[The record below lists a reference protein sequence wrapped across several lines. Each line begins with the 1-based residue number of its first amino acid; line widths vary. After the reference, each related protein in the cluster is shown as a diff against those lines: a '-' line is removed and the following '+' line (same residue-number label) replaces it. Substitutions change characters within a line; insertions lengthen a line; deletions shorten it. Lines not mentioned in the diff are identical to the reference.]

1 MQKPVRIV
9 VGKVRRGRRG
19 EYVGRPT
26 PLGNPFRLEE
36 ESEREKVVG
45 LYRKWLEGRL
55 AEREPAVIGELERL
69 ARLAERQGEL
79 RLTCWC
85 APRLCHAEVVA
96 EALRER
102 LEAGGRTVLVEVE
115 GR

>member
-1 MQKPVRIV
+1 MRPIRIV
-9 VGKVRRGRRG
+9 VGRVSKGGRG

-36 ESEREKVVG
+36 ESQRKKVVG
-45 LYRKWLEGRL
+45 LYRKWFEEKL
-55 AEREPAVIGELERL
+55 AEGDATVVAELERL
-69 ARLAERQGEL
+69 ARLAERQAEL

-85 APRLCHAEVVA
+85 APKLCHAEVVA

-102 LEAGGRTVLVEVE
+102 LEAGGYAVLVEVE